1 MNNKRA
7 NPLVKYL
14 EVQLGI
20 RGFPSTKSLS
30 LPRLFV
36 DIQYSLGC
44 LLITWLPITMSLR
57 FMFVI

>member
-1 MNNKRA
+1 MNNKIA

-14 EVQLGI
+14 EVQLGV

-44 LLITWLPITMSLR
+44 LLTTWLPITMS
-57 FMFVI
+57 